1 MPKLP
6 SLTPQKII
14 KVLEKKGFVL
24 DRIKGS
30 HHIYN
35 HPETKRRIVVPL
47 HKRDLPKGTSL
58 EILKQAGISK
68 EELRDLL

>member
-14 KVLEKKGFVL
+14 NVLEKKGFVL

-30 HHIYN
+30 HHIYY
-35 HPETKRRIVVPL
+35 HPETKRRVVVPL
-47 HKRDLPKGTSL
+47 HKRDLPKGTML

-68 EELRDLL
+68 EELRNLL

>member
-6 SLTPQKII
+6 SLTPEKII

-30 HHIYN
+30 HHIYY
-35 HPETKRRIVVPL
+35 HSETKRRVVIPL
-47 HKRDLPKGTSL
+47 HKRDLPKGTL
-58 EILKQAGISK
+58 LDILKHADISK
-68 EELRDLL
+68 DELRNLL

>member
-6 SLTPQKII
+6 LITPQKII
-14 KVLEKKGFVL
+14 KVLERKGFVL
-24 DRIKGS
+24 DRIRGS
-30 HHIYN
+30 HHIYY
-35 HPETKRRIVVPL
+35 HPETKRRVVMPL
-47 HKRDLPKGTSL
+47 HKRDLPKGTLL

>member
-24 DRIKGS
+24 DRVKGS
-30 HHIYN
+30 HHIYYY
-35 HPETKRRIVVPL
+35 PETKRRVVVPL
-47 HKRDLPKGTSL
+47 HKRDLPKGTLL
-58 EILKQAGISK
+58 EILQQAGISK
-68 EELRDLL
+68 EELRDIL